1 MEKIINM
8 PKQYISDIIDLSEI
22 RKWKDGDRI
31 LIHSQTGTGKSQFIK
46 DTLYEYCKRADKKIL
61 LLSNRNL
68 LKSQN
73 QEEISDI
80 KSKIITLKNY
90 QALETNVLL
99 GGDIKSLFSDYDY
112 ICFDEVHY
120 LMSDSSF
127 NGNTDILLSSLKFPL
142 KDKISLF
149 LTATPEAIFKYNKRF
164 EHSYILEKNYSFIEN
179 LYFYNKDEM
188 VETII
193 DNIPKDEKILYF
205 GNALDGYEFSIDRPD
220 AEFICSDNNK
230 FFRRRSSQSAVKE
243 IVTKN
248 EFSCR
253 ILFSTKVLDN
263 GVNIISSSLK
273 HIIID
278 MVDPIDVIQ
287 CLGRKRII
295 EDEKT
300 NLYIKNQNGRNIYP
314 RLKDVRDTLKLVEE
328 FRKLGKE
335 EFQKKYAR
343 QQIDSV
349 IMNDGEIN
357 WAKLYHAK
365 YLEGIFSIMMKDSN
379 GYENSI
385 KKLLG
390 IDKTLYAEDVFER
403 KNLLDILEDYTE
415 KRLYREDQEEFKNI
429 FFSNIFNFNRKVDV
443 KHRGI
448 VCINSILEEDKL
460 PFRLTSI
467 RDRKGVNRDK
477 TYWFLIKP

>member
-1 MEKIINM
+1 M

-22 RKWKDGDRI
+22 RKWQSGDRI

-46 DTLYEYCKRADKKIL
+46 DVLYEYCKRSDKNIL

-73 QEEISDI
+73 EEEISDI
-80 KSKIITLKNY
+80 KSKVITLKNY

-99 GGDIKSLFSDYDY
+99 GGNVKDLFSDYDY

-127 NGNTDILLSSLKFPL
+127 NGNTDILLANIKFPL

-149 LTATPEAIFKYNKRF
+149 LTATPEAILKYNRKF
-164 EHSYILEKNYSFIEN
+164 EHSYILEKDYSFIEN
-179 LYFYNKDEM
+179 LYFYNKDDM

-230 FFRRRSSQSAVKE
+230 FFRRRSSQLAIKE
-243 IVTKN
+243 IVTNN

-263 GVNIISSSLK
+263 GVNLISSSLK

-295 EDEKT
+295 GDEKI

-328 FRKLGKE
+328 FQKLGKE

-365 YLEGIFSIMMKDSN
+365 YLEDIFSRMMKGSN

-385 KKLLG
+385 KKLLK
-390 IDKTLYAEDVFER
+390 IDNILYAEDTFER

-415 KRLYREDQEEFKNI
+415 KRLYKEDQEEFKNI
-429 FFSNIFNFNRKVDV
+429 FFANIFNFNRKINVR
-443 KHRGI
+443 HRGI
-448 VCINSILEEDKL
+448 GCINSILEEDQL

-467 RDRKGVNRDK
+467 QDRKGVGRGK
-477 TYWFLIKP
+477 RYWFLIKP

>member
-1 MEKIINM
+1 M
-8 PKQYISDIIDLSEI
+8 PHRYISDIIDINEI
-22 RKWKDGDRI
+22 KKWQGGDRI

-46 DTLYEYCKRADKKIL
+46 DILYEYCKRRDKKIL

-68 LKSQN
+68 LKNQN
-73 QEEISDI
+73 IEEISDI
-80 KSKIITLKNY
+80 KTDIITLKNY
-90 QALETNVLL
+90 QALEMNVLL
-99 GGDIKSLFSDYDY
+99 GGVTKDLFSDYDY

-127 NGNTDILLSSLKFPL
+127 NSNTDILLANIKFPL

-149 LTATPEAIFKYNKRF
+149 LTATPQAIFKYNRVF
-164 EHSYILEKNYSFIEN
+164 EHSYVLEQDYSFIEN

-230 FFRRRSSQSAVKE
+230 FFRRRFSQLAIKE
-243 IVTKN
+243 IITNN

-263 GVNIISSSLK
+263 GVNLISPSLK

-295 EDEKT
+295 GDEKI

-314 RLKDVRDTLKLVEE
+314 RLKGVRDTLKRVEE
-328 FRKLGKE
+328 FKKLGKE

-357 WAKLYHAK
+357 WAKFYHAK
-365 YLEGIFSIMMKDSN
+365 YLRDIFSRMVKADK
-379 GYENSI
+379 GYE
-385 KKLLG
+385 KHVCELLG
-390 IDKTLYAEDVFER
+390 IDNILYAEDVFER

-415 KRLYREDQEEFKNI
+415 KRLYKEDQEEFKNI
-429 FFSNIFNFNRKVDV
+429 FFASIFNFNRKVDV

>member
-1 MEKIINM
+1 MKF
-8 PKQYISDIIDLSEI
+8 ISDIISVDEI
-22 RKWKDGDRI
+22 KKWQDGDRI

-46 DTLYEYCKRADKKIL
+46 DVLYEYCKRRDKKIL

-73 QEEISDI
+73 EEEIDSI

-90 QALETNVLL
+90 QALEMNVLL
-99 GGDIKSLFSDYDY
+99 GGSTKDLVSNYDY
-112 ICFDEVHY
+112 VCFDEVHY

-127 NGNTDILLSSLKFPL
+127 NSNTDILLRNLKFPF

-149 LTATPEAIFKYNKRF
+149 LTATPEAIFKYNQKF
-164 EHSYILEKNYSFIEN
+164 EYSYVLEQNYSFIEN
-179 LYFYNKDEM
+179 LYFYNKDDM

-230 FFRRRSSQSAVKE
+230 FFRRRSSQLAIKE
-243 IVTKN
+243 IITNN

-263 GVNIISSSLK
+263 GVNLILPSLK

-295 EDEKT
+295 GDEKI

-328 FRKLGKE
+328 FQKLGKE

-343 QQIDSV
+343 QQIDGV

-357 WAKLYHAK
+357 WAKFYHAK
-365 YLEGIFSIMMKDSN
+365 YLESMFSRMIKIDK
-379 GYENSI
+379 GYEKHISE
-385 KKLLG
+385 LLR
-390 IDKTLYAEDVFER
+390 IDKILYAENVFER
-403 KNLLDILEDYTE
+403 KNLLDILENYTE
-415 KRLYREDQEEFKNI
+415 KRLYKENQEEFKNI
-429 FFSNIFNFNRKVDV
+429 FFANIFNFNRKVDV
-443 KHRGI
+443 RKRGI
-448 VCINSILEEDKL
+448 VCINSILEEDQL

-467 RDRKGVNRDK
+467 VNWKDKNRGK